1 MSLTLRRRVL
11 FLFVPLAAGL
21 LVACGDQ
28 GGDGSTDSTPP
39 PDGGGTGS
47 ATLSWIPP
55 TSNTDGS
62 PLLNLAAYR
71 VYWGTAAGSYP
82 NTVTLNNPGLATY
95 VVEGLAPATWYFTV
109 TAVNSAGVESSFS
122 NVVSKTIN

>member
-1 MSLTLRRRVL
+1 
-11 FLFVPLAAGL
+11 LFVPLAACL

-28 GGDGSTDSTPP
+28 SGDGSTASTPP
-39 PDGGGTGS
+39 APPPAGGGTGS
-47 ATLSWIPP
+47 ATLSWYPP

-71 VYWGTAAGSYP
+71 VYWGTSARTFP
-82 NTVTLNNPGLATY
+82 NAVTLNNPGLATY
-95 VVEGLAPATWYFTV
+95 VVDGLAPATWYFTI

-122 NVVSKTIN
+122 NVVSKTIH

>member
-1 MSLTLRRRVL
+1 MSPTLRRRVL

-28 GGDGSTDSTPP
+28 GGDGDSTPP

-47 ATLSWIPP
+47 ATLSWNPP

-62 PLLNLAAYR
+62 PLLNLDLPNFIVTPHVAWASDEA
-71 VYWGTAAGSYP
+71 VQALADQVIDNVEAFVAGRP
-82 NTVTLNNPGLATY
+82 Q
-95 VVEGLAPATWYFTV
+95 
-109 TAVNSAGVESSFS
+109 
-122 NVVSKTIN
+122 NVLT